1 MISFDT
7 NSTRNSTKASIAGEE
22 AALSELDFVVNT
34 FQLAVGKARFNEE
47 DDPGQWDL
55 TVLAY

>member
-22 AALSELDFVVNT
+22 AALSGLDFVVNT
-34 FQLAVGKARFNEE
+34 FQLAVGKARFNEV
-47 DDPGQWDL
+47 DDPGQWGL